1 MAKKKSVKKVSKS
14 GKSVKKSE
22 VKIHRIKK
30 AKTEQPHYL
39 GMFFYGLLILIILI
53 ALLLL
58 VKFEGDLL
66 GMARGDIGDFGNG
79 GEDVLEDTQKG
90 VTFSIPTDTDGKN
103 TIEIVSGGEEFMFE
117 VIEADEGKAV
127 ISIDKVNSELD
138 YLIKATIKPAD
149 DSGDDDSTEEP
160 IVFNDQNL
168 LNAVCSAIDKEADCD
183 VYPADVV
190 GLTELNAEYSG
201 IVDLTGCVSQECGGD
216 SE

>member
-103 TIEIVSGGEEFMFE
+103 TIEVVSGGQKFMFE
-117 VIEADEGKAV
+117 VIEANGEKAV
-127 ISIDKVNSELD
+127 ITIDKVNSELD

-149 DSGDDDSTEEP
+149 DSGDDYSTEEP